1 VNQPQKGRIRPNTF
15 PTPNEHV
22 DLAMEMLTP
31 EEYKVLNF
39 AIRHTWGWHV
49 DQKAISV
56 TTFTHGYGPYRG
68 VGMSRTTVLKC
79 LSELSRMEFLVP
91 VGKADADGQVWAV
104 GLDPNIEALEQRYG
118 QKKAKSQ
125 QIMSPVRAQR
135 GKSKTAVYD
144 TDQSM
149 RQTDSGLS
157 GRPASVY
164 GVDAIKDTPKDTSK
178 DKKKKETTSAATHQN
193 AVSSPDN
200 DWSLA
205 DEAGDNAM
213 FTPLTGK
220 QKSARA
226 DNSAKRLQNATAT
239 TPPPSPTPS
248 APAPEMVNV
257 PPALTGADGTETGKA
272 KKERKVNEGY
282 ELGIALGD
290 AWGIPPAKSEI
301 NLYIKQAKALA
312 LDVPVEEFKMFCDW
326 RKADAGD
333 WAKNLTIKTLLG
345 SGHVSKYL
353 QERDALKQQEE
364 AHKRLLETI
373 PADMLP
379 RIVPMEQRAS
389 QEQIDA
395 ALAKFR
401 TPIFTSSDSGEKIS

>member
-1 VNQPQKGRIRPNTF
+1 MSIESCVTYPANSIFLMVRDPLISICKLLVGGEADKMTAAPDPQAAAVILHKFIFWTDNKLSTQHQKRYQDAAAATEGEAKQHDNGLWIYKDYDELKIDLMDLFGRNKIIDNVQWLVSAGYLKRRTNPRYRWDKTLQYLVDIDLVQSQIDALPKFNSKLSSVPNQT
-15 PTPNEHV
+15 NESGKNKR
-22 DLAMEMLTP
+22 AIPKKTTEKTK
-31 EEYKVLNF
+31 EE
-39 AIRHTWGWHV
+39 
-49 DQKAISV
+49 
-56 TTFTHGYGPYRG
+56 
-68 VGMSRTTVLKC
+68 
-79 LSELSRMEFLVP
+79 E
-91 VGKADADGQVWAV
+91 
-104 GLDPNIEALEQRYG
+104 
-118 QKKAKSQ
+118 KK
-125 QIMSPVRAQR
+125 
-135 GKSKTAVYD
+135 
-144 TDQSM
+144 
-149 RQTDSGLS
+149 
-157 GRPASVY
+157 
-164 GVDAIKDTPKDTSK
+164 
-178 DKKKKETTSAATHQN
+178 TTSAPAIAAQSAPIN
-193 AVSSPDN
+193 QPISSLPIN
-200 DWSLA
+200 GNES
-205 DEAGDNAM
+205 
-213 FTPLTGK
+213 
-220 QKSARA
+220 SARA

-257 PPALTGADGTETGKA
+257 PPALTAADGTETGKA